1 MMNMKNIVKKA
12 LMMILTM
19 VIVSFFAFLAFQ
31 IIPGDPT
38 TKILGSEATA
48 EAVAELRAE
57 LGLDRPFLVRYFEW
71 ITNALQGDFGRSYI
85 YNMSVAELLQ
95 GKLSVTML
103 LTAIAFVMIVVLS
116 IPLGLAAASSRRAWV
131 DRLFTVLGQLVMAV
145 PPFFIGILLT
155 LVCGLVLRWFD
166 PGAFVRPG
174 DDFGASMVY
183 LLYPAFA
190 IALPRVA
197 MTVKMLRSSIG
208 GEMDKDYVRTAYSRG
223 NTRMATLYRHVLRNA
238 VVPTVAFLAM
248 TAADIV
254 AGSVIIEQVFAISGI
269 GRLLLTSISN
279 RDFPVVQAIVVI
291 LALVVVL
298 VNFVADIINQ
308 RLDPRLRLH

>member
-1 MMNMKNIVKKA
+1 MNMKNIVKKA

-57 LGLDRPFLVRYFEW
+57 LGLDRPFFVRYFEW

-85 YNMSVAELLQ
+85 YNMSVSELLQ

-103 LTAIAFVMIVVLS
+103 LTAIAFVMIVLLS

-166 PGAFVRPG
+166 PGAFISPG
-174 DDFGASMVY
+174 DNLGASVVY

-223 NTRMATLYRHVLRNA
+223 NTRMSTLYRHVLRNA

>member
-1 MMNMKNIVKKA
+1 MNMKNIVKKA

-48 EAVAELRAE
+48 ESVAALRAE
-57 LGLDRPFLVRYFEW
+57 LGLDRPFFVRYFEW
-71 ITNALQGDFGRSYI
+71 IIHALQGDFGRSYI
-85 YNMSVAELLQ
+85 YNMSVSELLQ
-95 GKLSVTML
+95 GKLTVTML

-116 IPLGLAAASSRRAWV
+116 IPIGIGVASCRSRWLDRA
-131 DRLFTVLGQLVMAV
+131 FIVLGQIVMAV

-155 LVCGLVLRWFD
+155 LVCGLVLHWFD
-166 PGAFVRPG
+166 PGTFINPA
-174 DDFGASMVY
+174 DNFGGSVAY

-197 MTVKMLRSSIG
+197 MTVKMLRSSVG

-223 NTRMATLYRHVLRNA
+223 NTRRATLYRHVLRNA
-238 VVPTVAFLAM
+238 VVPTVTFLAM

-269 GRLLLTSISN
+269 GRLLLSSISN

-291 LALVVVL
+291 LAFVVVL
-298 VNFVADIINQ
+298 VNVLADIINQ
-308 RLDPRLRLH
+308 RLDPRLRLR

>member
-1 MMNMKNIVKKA
+1 MTMKNIVKKA

-38 TKILGSEATA
+38 TKLLGSDATA
-48 EAVAELRAE
+48 ESVAALRAE
-57 LGLDRPFLVRYFEW
+57 LGLDRPFFVRYFEW
-71 ITNALQGDFGRSYI
+71 IGGALQGDFGRSYI
-85 YNMSVAELLQ
+85 YNMSVDQLLQ
-95 GKLSVTML
+95 GKLTVTML
-103 LTAIAFVMIVVLS
+103 LTAIAFIMIVVLS
-116 IPLGLAAASSRRAWV
+116 IPLGIAAASSRRPWV
-131 DRLFTVLGQLVMAV
+131 DRALTVLGQVVMAV

-155 LVCGLVLRWFD
+155 LLCGLVLHWFD
-166 PGAFVRPG
+166 PGMFISPK
-174 DDFGASMVY
+174 DDFWGSVVY

-208 GEMDKDYVRTAYSRG
+208 GEMNKDYVRTAYSRG
-223 NTRMATLYRHVLRNA
+223 NTRRATLYRHVLRNA

-291 LALVVVL
+291 LALWVVL
-298 VNFVADIINQ
+298 VNFIADIINQ
-308 RLDPRLRLH
+308 RLDPRLRLQ

>member
-1 MMNMKNIVKKA
+1 MKNIAKKF
-12 LMMILTM
+12 LMMLLTM

-48 EAVAELRAE
+48 ESVAALQAE
-57 LGLDRPFLVRYFEW
+57 LGLDRPFFVRYAEW
-71 ITNALQGDFGRSYI
+71 MGNALRGDFGRSYI
-85 YNMSVAELLQ
+85 YDMSVSELLQ
-95 GKLSVTML
+95 GKLTVTML
-103 LTAIAFVMIVVLS
+103 LTAISFVMIVVLS
-116 IPLGLAAASSRRAWV
+116 IPLGIAAASSRRAWV
-131 DRLFTVLGQLVMAV
+131 DRLFTVLGQIVMAV

-155 LVCGLVLRWFD
+155 LLCGLVLHWFD
-166 PGAFVRPG
+166 PGTFIPPSE
-174 DDFGASMVY
+174 DFWGSVVY

-208 GEMDKDYVRTAYSRG
+208 GEMGKDYVRTAYSRG
-223 NTRMATLYRHVLRNA
+223 NTRSATLYRHVLRNA

-269 GRLLLTSISN
+269 GRLLLSSISN

-291 LALVVVL
+291 LALCVVL
-298 VNFVADIINQ
+298 VNFIADIINQ
-308 RLDPRLRLH
+308 RLDPRLHLQ